1 MYVCSRVT
9 TSRGTHPYRLQAPA
23 TGVMREVLCPHVRG
37 FPVGNKRCVIEVR
50 TYYSSLPSFK
60 RDCPSWVLDTQARM
74 PLSPDTCT
82 HTQRLADLT
91 FGVRFEMQEV
101 SVFMYVPGCCNRVL
115 VVEILGLGI
124 IIGKG
129 RGDGQLLPK
138 VALSVARLEMQCRL
152 QQARQDIG

>member
-1 MYVCSRVT
+1 MYVFSRVT

-23 TGVMREVLCPHVRG
+23 TGVMREVLGPHVRG

-60 RDCPSWVLDTQARM
+60 RNCPCWVLDTQARM

-101 SVFMYVPGCCNRVL
+101 SVFMYTPGSVPIVYLLSKSSALGPSARGGVTVSGCRKSPL
-115 VVEILGLGI
+115 AL
-124 IIGKG
+124 
-129 RGDGQLLPK
+129 RG
-138 VALSVARLEMQCRL
+138 
-152 QQARQDIG
+152 